1 MQEGCAPKIFL
12 FVPGNRTDL
21 IANAFG
27 IGADEVVVDWED
39 ALAEA
44 DKDQAA
50 LDLAAYCGS
59 SGARGIWLR
68 TNSADSSRFPRD
80 CEALTELSA
89 VKGVFLPKAERPAD
103 ITSLHLACGKP
114 VIALIET
121 AKGILNLPQIAFAQG
136 LHALSYGCL
145 DLTNEL
151 GLNFGTPAA
160 GTFFNHLR
168 IELLL
173 HSRLNGLFPPI
184 ETVFPDFS
192 DDDGLR
198 RHTEFWR
205 DIGFGG
211 MLCIH
216 PKQVALAK
224 ILLQPTPE
232 SAAFAEK
239 VLSAA
244 EQNRSGVFQVDG
256 KMVDA
261 PVIARAKKLLGR
273 G

>member
-1 MQEGCAPKIFL
+1 MQPQPAPKIFL
-12 FVPGNRTDL
+12 FVPGNRLDL
-21 IANAFG
+21 IPNAFG
-27 IGADEVVVDWED
+27 IGADEVAVDWED

-44 DKDQAA
+44 EKDQAM

-59 SGARGIWLR
+59 GDAREIWLR
-68 TNSADSSRFPRD
+68 VNSADSSRFARD
-80 CEALTELSA
+80 CRALTELPA
-89 VKGVFLPKAERPAD
+89 VKGVILPKAERPAD
-103 ITSLHLACGKP
+103 ITELHLGCGKS

-145 DLTNEL
+145 DLSNEL

-160 GTFFNHLR
+160 DTFFNRLR
-168 IELLL
+168 TDLLL

-184 ETVFPDFS
+184 ETVFPNFS
-192 DDDGLR
+192 DDEGLR
-198 RHTEFWR
+198 RHTVFWR
-205 DIGFGG
+205 DMGFGG

-224 ILLQPTPE
+224 ILLQPAPE
-232 SAAFAEK
+232 DAAFAEK
-239 VLSAA
+239 VLTEA
-244 EQNRSGVFQVDG
+244 EHGRGVFQVDG